1 MSPSPRPPGPPF
13 KGAPSPWEISGP
25 NAVNGVSPWPPFEV
39 NGGLDIEDGGIYP
52 ELEPSKTVPMK
63 EFWVLINIV
72 RNNF

>member
-1 MSPSPRPPGPPF
+1 M
-13 KGAPSPWEISGP
+13 
-25 NAVNGVSPWPPFEV
+25 NGVSPWPPFEV

-52 ELEPSKTVPMK
+52 ELGPSKTVPMK